1 MNLAFAII
9 ADFVNIKIA
18 NKPGSESALFA
29 EIELEPFVYV
39 NNLEPGRDQS
49 R

>member
-1 MNLAFAII
+1 MNRAFAII

-18 NKPGSESALFA
+18 NKPGSTGALFA
-29 EIELEPFVYV
+29 ELELEPFVYV
-39 NNLEPGRDQS
+39 NNLEPGSDRS

>member
-18 NKPGSESALFA
+18 SKPGSQSALFA
-29 EIELEPFVYV
+29 EKQLEPLVYV